1 MVRDIVIFG
10 PTHNLRELG
19 LLFWDAGLLSG
30 AVFVPSEADVG
41 SAKKQREHPPVQTG
55 LKIAL
60 HGHAGIHSCYL
71 TAEKIFIVRGVLC
84 FSQYPS
90 FFYLILSKYAGL
102 FSFFYHLIFD
112 FGI

>member
-19 LLFWDAGLLSG
+19 LPFWDAGLLSG

-41 SAKKQREHPPVQTG
+41 SAKKRREHPPVQTG

-60 HGHAGIHSCYL
+60 HGHAGIITRNGEMPFFCFYSFNLRGSH
-71 TAEKIFIVRGVLC
+71 IVK
-84 FSQYPS
+84 QM
-90 FFYLILSKYAGL
+90 I
-102 FSFFYHLIFD
+102 IN
-112 FGI
+112 